1 MNKKYFENKNAVITG
16 AASGIGRTLALELA
30 KMGTNLVI
38 SDINLERLENVREE
52 VEVYKVKV
60 VSKKCDVTKKSDV
73 KNLRDLTLS
82 NMQDVHFLFSNAG
95 IAAGGHIESFSNE
108 IWRNVFNVNIW
119 GMINLVNAFIP
130 KMVEQGF
137 GHIIVTGSIAGII
150 GAGGLIPYST
160 SKFANFGFCEA
171 LYGEFKDKGIEVSI
185 ICPFPIKTNLIE
197 TAKMSFSPELL
208 NKYSQEQLA
217 KGYEFG
223 KKQYWNEF
231 TKEGY
236 ELERAIRIYL
246 KKVSKKKLY
255 ICERKKTRFLFII
268 KGLWPNYYKKLV
280 RKVGAEHINVLDES
294 TQKAIDFIEK
304 TSKAKPN

>member
-1 MNKKYFENKNAVITG
+1 MNEKYFKNKNAVITG

-38 SDINLERLENVREE
+38 SDINLERLEKVKEE
-52 VEVYKVKV
+52 AESYKVKV
-60 VSKKCDVTKKSDV
+60 VLNKCDVSKKSDV
-73 KNLRDLTLS
+73 KSLRDITLS

-95 IAAGGHIESFSNE
+95 TAAGGHLESFSNE
-108 IWRNVFNVNIW
+108 IWRNVININIW

-137 GHIIVTGSIAGII
+137 GHVIVTSSIAGII

-171 LYGEFKDKGIEVSI
+171 LYGEFKDKGIDVSI

-197 TAKMSFSPELL
+197 TAKMSIPPDLI

-217 KGYEFG
+217 KAFEIG
-223 KKQYWNEF
+223 KEHYWNEF

-246 KKVSKKKLY
+246 KKVAKKKLY
-255 ICERKKTRFLFII
+255 ISERKIARFLFFI
-268 KGLWPNYYKKLV
+268 KGLWPNFYKKLV
-280 RKVGAEHINVLDES
+280 RKVGADHCGVLDES
-294 TQKAIDFIEK
+294 TQKAIEFMDNMLEK
-304 TSKAKPN
+304 Y

>member
-1 MNKKYFENKNAVITG
+1 MNEKYFKNKNAVITG

-30 KMGTNLVI
+30 RMGTNLVI
-38 SDINLERLENVREE
+38 SDINMERLENVKEE
-52 VEVYKVKV
+52 VEAYKVKV

-73 KNLRDLTLS
+73 KSLRDITLS

-95 IAAGGHIESFSNE
+95 TAAGGHLESFSNE
-108 IWRNVFNVNIW
+108 IWRNVINVNIW
-119 GMINLVNAFIP
+119 GMVNLVNAFIP

-137 GHIIVTGSIAGII
+137 GHVIVTSSIAGII

-171 LYGEFKDKGIEVSI
+171 LYGEFKDKGIDVSI

-197 TAKMSFSPELL
+197 TAKMSIPPDLF

-217 KGYEFG
+217 KAFEIG
-223 KKQYWNEF
+223 KEHYWNEF
-231 TKEGY
+231 TKGGY

-246 KKVSKKKLY
+246 KKVAKKKLY
-255 ICERKKTRFLFII
+255 ICERKLARFLFFI
-268 KGLWPNYYKKLV
+268 KGLWPKFYKKLV
-280 RKVGAEHINVLDES
+280 KKVGADHCGVLDES
-294 TQKAIDFIEK
+294 TQKAIDFIE
-304 TSKAKPN
+304 NN